1 MSQRKI
7 SDVFLPKI
15 TPVSDDNNT
24 RPSTESDIT
33 VSSLP
38 VKSPD
43 ADPQSSNQKSKRID
57 VCEVDKTSDEA
68 KYRLLKTREEYK
80 EYDLRFIYCDLGV
93 IFAHSIQFFNVWTFF
108 FAILISANQSACL
121 LRGYFIMAVY
131 ATNCHENA

>member
-57 VCEVDKTSDEA
+57 VCEVEKTSDEA

-80 EYDLRFIYCDLGV
+80 EYDFPYR
-93 IFAHSIQFFNVWTFF
+93 
-108 FAILISANQSACL
+108 
-121 LRGYFIMAVY
+121 
-131 ATNCHENA
+131 